1 MSIRC
6 LLTALL
12 LFLPGL
18 IQAQTSITAPAKIA
32 NPVKGPDSNNLPDS
46 NNVPDSI
53 KVPDSTKVPDPTK
66 LQLASVHALIMDLDT
81 SEILYERNP
90 DSVVPIASVT
100 KMMTAMVVLEDTENA
115 PLDEWIAVDVS
126 QTREMN
132 NVFSHVRIGSKL
144 QRRDMLLLAL
154 MASENRA
161 AATLAHHYSGGYE
174 AFIEA
179 MNRKAEEL
187 GMSNSRFVEPT
198 GLSPDNVS
206 TPRDLAR
213 LIQASAREPLI
224 AELSTTPKKDFRF
237 RGPRH
242 VRAFYNT
249 NPLVRA
255 GHWDIDASKTGYLK
269 KAGRCLVLQAE
280 IQKRHLA
287 IVLLDSFGKLSHVGD
302 ANRVRRWLETGKSGS
317 VHPSA
322 LEYATRRLKTFAS
335 TQMDTHALLTVE
347 E

>member
-18 IQAQTSITAPAKIA
+18 VQAQTSTPAPAKIPNSA
-32 NPVKGPDSNNLPDS
+32 KTPDPV
-46 NNVPDSI
+46 
-53 KVPDSTKVPDPTK
+53 KVPDLVKVPDPTK
-66 LQLASVHALIMDLDT
+66 LQLASVYALIMDLDT

-100 KMMTAMVVLEDTENA
+100 KMMTAMVVLEDIEKA
-115 PLDEWIAVDVS
+115 PLDEWITVDVS
-126 QTREMN
+126 KTKEMN
-132 NVFSHVRIGSKL
+132 NVFSHVRIGSQL

-174 AFIEA
+174 AFIAA
-179 MNRKAEEL
+179 MNRKAGEL
-187 GMSNSRFVEPT
+187 GMSNSHFVEPT
-198 GLSPDNVS
+198 GLSPENVS

-213 LIQASAREPLI
+213 LIQASARDPLI
-224 AELSTTPKKDFRF
+224 AELSTTPKKDFHF

-255 GHWDIDASKTGYLK
+255 GQWHIDASKTGYLR

-287 IVLLDSFGKLSHVGD
+287 IILLDSFGKLSHVGD

-322 LEYATRRLKTFAS
+322 LEYAKRRLKAFANA
-335 TQMDTHALLTVE
+335 QLDAQAVN
-347 E
+347 

>member
-1 MSIRC
+1 MSIRY
-6 LLTALL
+6 LLIALL
-12 LFLPGL
+12 LLSPGL
-18 IQAQTSITAPAKIA
+18 IWAQTPIPDPAAIPDPAKIQE
-32 NPVKGPDSNNLPDS
+32 PVE
-46 NNVPDSI
+46 VPE
-53 KVPDSTKVPDPTK
+53 PAEVPDPTM
-66 LQLASVHALIMDLDT
+66 LHLASVHAFIMDLDT
-81 SEILYERNP
+81 NEILYERNS

-100 KMMTAMVVLEDTENA
+100 KMMTAMVVLEDTEKA

-126 QTREMN
+126 QTRVMD

-161 AATLAHHYSGGYE
+161 AATLAHHYSGGYD

-179 MNRKAEEL
+179 MNLKADEL
-187 GMSNSRFVEPT
+187 GMDNSQFVDPT
-198 GLSPDNVS
+198 GLSPENVS

-213 LIQASAREPLI
+213 LIQASARNPLI

-237 RGPRH
+237 RSPRH

-249 NPLVRA
+249 NPLVRT
-255 GHWDIDASKTGYLK
+255 GKWHIDASKTGYLK

-322 LEYATRRLKTFAS
+322 LEYATRRLKSFTS
-335 TQMDTHALLTVE
+335 THMETHALLNVE

>member
-1 MSIRC
+1 M
-6 LLTALL
+6 
-12 LFLPGL
+12 PE
-18 IQAQTSITAPAKIA
+18 
-32 NPVKGPDSNNLPDS
+32 PVKIPDSTT
-46 NNVPDSI
+46 VPDSV
-53 KVPDSTKVPDPTK
+53 KVLDPTK

-126 QTREMN
+126 RTKEMK
-132 NVFSHVRIGSKL
+132 NVFSHVRIGSQL

-187 GMSNSRFVEPT
+187 GMSNSHFVEPT
-198 GLSPDNVS
+198 GLSTDNVS

-322 LEYATRRLKTFAS
+322 LEYATRRMKNFAS
-335 TQMDTHALLTVE
+335 THMDTHALLNVE
-347 E
+347 DQ